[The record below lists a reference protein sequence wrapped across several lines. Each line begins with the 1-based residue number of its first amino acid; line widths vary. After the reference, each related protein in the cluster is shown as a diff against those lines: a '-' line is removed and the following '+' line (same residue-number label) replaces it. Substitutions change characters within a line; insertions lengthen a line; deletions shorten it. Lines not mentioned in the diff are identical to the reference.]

1 MSRSRPPGRD
11 PRDQLER
18 RDCLTLIH
26 AFEAD
31 YFSPAGRLVPVTV
44 ESTDFDRAAELVA
57 LRGLRAYDAV
67 QLAGALK
74 VSAYDAT
81 CRTFATFDVELR
93 RAAEQ
98 EGFDSLPT
106 A

>member
-1 MSRSRPPGRD
+1 MTVFADSSAVVKLYSFEPGHEEVHR
-11 PRDQLER
+11 
-18 RDCLTLIH
+18 
-26 AFEAD
+26 
-31 YFSPAGRLVPVTV
+31 V

-81 CRTFATFDVELR
+81 CQTLATFDVELR

-98 EGFDSLPT
+98 EGLGSLPT
-106 A
+106 S